1 MLFGKLHVTS
11 KPGLISSNPITLKV
25 SNWKRSSIVL
35 YFLFGFC
42 FTAYSFYTINRGIRK
57 TGIYAH
63 QDIDAQSIR
72 VHSSSR
78 LIILLKEFLLCF
90 IMDVF
95 LSCLASSTLE
105 VFTQC
110 FILVKEN
117 LWYILDLKW
126 RRI

>member
-1 MLFGKLHVTS
+1 MLFRKVHVTS
-11 KPGLISSNPITLKV
+11 KTGLISPNPITLKV
-25 SNWKRSSIVL
+25 SNWKNIIHGPI
-35 YFLFGFC
+35 FPFGFC
-42 FTAYSFYTINRGIRK
+42 FPAYSFYTINRSIRK

-63 QDIDAQSIR
+63 QHIDAQSIR

-78 LIILLKEFLLCF
+78 LLILLKEFLLCF

-95 LSCLASSTLE
+95 LSCLASSTPL

-110 FILVKEN
+110 FNLAKEN